1 MSKRHRSV
9 PGPFLDSRSALDSS
23 GTSDEGGNGPS
34 HPIEP
39 TAAEPVVVASDR
51 IALVVWLMG
60 AFTMT
65 VMLLKDLIVSL
76 VRSGLQN
83 G

>member
-1 MSKRHRSV
+1 MSKRDRSV
-9 PGPFLDSRSALDSS
+9 PL
-23 GTSDEGGNGPS
+23 PS
-34 HPIEP
+34 QDAPDRP
-39 TAAEPVVVASDR
+39 AAAEPVVVASDR

-65 VMLLKDLIVSL
+65 VILLKDLIVSL
-76 VRSGLQN
+76 IRSGLQN